1 MATAVVKILGQ
12 DALKQ
17 PLQQASK
24 EVQSF
29 GNVAEKVGDTL
40 KKAFAFT
47 AIIATAKKVVD
58 GLTDCFHAFN
68 EADRAYRQ
76 LSIALNDSEGFDSVK
91 DNIAQLSK
99 ITLSSKGDIEAM
111 ASELAGLGKSSS
123 EINKIIEAAVHLSNV
138 TGKDLN
144 SSMTTLLNTYNGT
157 TTQLNRLGIDTS
169 NLTKEELAQ
178 GAAIELVTEKFG
190 ELSRAMAEDDSEQH
204 IKNIKDNLGDIG
216 QSLGQIVNTSFAPLF
231 KNLDE
236 FSGTFKDKVQEWADT
251 VSIFIQNIGVIWSH
265 FWTALKGSLETWWK
279 NISNIEG
286 IKNIVNNIFTNI
298 YNKIKLVGDIAA
310 NLGNLF
316 YGVWERA
323 LKAIGNLAMSW
334 ITGITDSIGINISD
348 VINKIGDWM
357 LESPVGKIIDNILT
371 KAYNGVMT
379 IVTIIKNIPSIMKIV
394 FNYLGDIISTF
405 VREFPTGIKAALK
418 GIGNAILGGI
428 LNIKNSFLQ
437 TVEDALNS
445 IGEWI
450 SNSWVGKAMK
460 WMGLDLGEKLA
471 NIDFGVDRTKQYEY
485 ENRSR
490 AYFKEANA
498 AFTGTKE
505 LSKEMAQEIDKLLTP
520 QIQKIVFGSDESI
533 AKSLATWTAKSSEE
547 YLEEAKKN
555 FKDIG
560 TFLEDWGATFLGDLN
575 EDWTGLKDS
584 FTTFFEGEFG
594 GNMTEFIDWLKI
606 FMQEQKV
613 IAQQNSNIGSG
624 SGSGTGS
631 SSSSPAGEET
641 EEKKHGPVGQVVSGV
656 ISGLS
661 NGISEGLEEIDKAAT
676 QVLNDFTGQMGE
688 AGDLINRLVSNMTQY
703 TPILG
708 LIITALH
715 YVIEGLVE
723 FLGDIFN
730 EFVKYG
736 LEPLRAIGRVIG
748 DILMPLLESF
758 MPSIQQSADI
768 LIQIFEAI
776 GVVLKPI
783 AQLLGTVLGPVLEMI
798 TSFLEYI
805 LLPVIKGIAIAFSIV
820 TSVFEWAANWIRY
833 GIAKIV
839 NFFGGHADESRPL
852 GFAGTL
858 EKNALN
864 IWYGTG
870 VGTGLDAYGV
880 SGTTNASYQG
890 STTVYLNV
898 YNYGNVVGDNGIT
911 EFAVII
917 RDEIENL
924 NYFNR

>member
-29 GNVAEKVGDTL
+29 GDVAEKVGDTL
-40 KKAFAFT
+40 KKAFKIT
-47 AIIATAKKVVD
+47 SVTVAIKKVID

-68 EADRAYRQ
+68 EADRAYKQ
-76 LSIALNDSEGFDSVK
+76 LSIALNDSKGFDSVK
-91 DNIAQLSK
+91 NNIAQLSK

-111 ASELAGLGKSSS
+111 ASELAGLGKSSE
-123 EINKIIEAAVHLSNV
+123 EINQITEAAVHLSNV

-178 GAAIELVTEKFG
+178 GAAVQLVTEKFG

-204 IKNIKDNLGDIG
+204 LKNIKDNLGDIG
-216 QSLGQIVNTSFAPLF
+216 QSIGQILNTSFAPLI
-231 KNLDE
+231 KGLDE
-236 FSGTFKDKVQEWADT
+236 FTGSFKEKVQEWADT

-265 FWTALKGSLETWWK
+265 FWTALKGSLETFWK
-279 NISNIEG
+279 NISNVEG
-286 IKNIVNNIFTNI
+286 IKNIISNIVTNI
-298 YNKIKLVGDIAA
+298 VNKIKLIGDIIA
-310 NLGNLF
+310 NLGNLV
-316 YGVWERA
+316 YGVAERA

-357 LESPVGKIIDNILT
+357 LESPVGKVIDNILT

-450 SNSWVGKAMK
+450 SNTWVGKAMA
-460 WMGLDLGEKLA
+460 WMGLDLGGKLA
-471 NIDFGVDRTKQYEY
+471 NIDFGIDRTKQYEY
-485 ENRSR
+485 ENKSKT
-490 AYFKEANA
+490 YFEEANA
-498 AFTGTKE
+498 AFTGTRE
-505 LSKEMAQEIDKLLTP
+505 LSKEMAQEIDRLLTP

-560 TFLEDWGATFLGDLN
+560 TFLEDWGATFLGDLSS
-575 EDWTGLKDS
+575 DWTNLKDS
-584 FTTFFEGEFG
+584 LTNVFEGYFG
-594 GNMTEFIDWLKI
+594 EDMNSFIEWMKS
-606 FMQEQKV
+606 FMKEQK
-613 IAQQNSNIGSG
+613 AKTTTGTSTGTT
-624 SGSGTGS
+624 GSGTGS
-631 SSSSPAGEET
+631 GE
-641 EEKKHGPVGQVVSGV
+641 G
-656 ISGLS
+656 S
-661 NGISEGLEEIDKAAT
+661 NGESDSEAVKKGWKEAWGD
-676 QVLNDFTGQMGE
+676 VFNDFKSQAGE
-688 AGDLINRLVSNMTQY
+688 AGDFIERLTKNLATY
-703 TPILG
+703 TPIIG
-708 LIITALH
+708 LIVTALH

-723 FLGDIFN
+723 SLGDIFN

-748 DILMPLLESF
+748 DILMPLLEGF
-758 MPSIQQSADI
+758 MPSIQQSASI

-783 AQLLGTVLGPVLEMI
+783 AQLLGSVLGPILKMI
-798 TSFLEYI
+798 TNFLEYI
-805 LLPVIKGIAIAFSIV
+805 LLPILKGIAIIFSMV

-833 GIAKIV
+833 AIAKIV
-839 NFFGGHADESRPL
+839 NFFGGHMDDSRPL
-852 GFAGTL
+852 GLTETI
-858 EKNALN
+858 EKNAEN

-870 VGTGLDAYGV
+870 VGGGSGSYDT